1 MNVILKT
8 ASAERL
14 IRALETD
21 AERGETLL
29 RAEDRTALL
38 GELRAA
44 LSPAC
49 PVCQGAGR
57 VQVDDDA
64 EMPCPHCDLP
74 QRLAQHTR
82 RMRSAYTCDRVS
94 LELLEACGL
103 HIARLEAR
111 LSPGSNIAND
121 RDMVAQAK
129 AGQLA

>member
-1 MNVILKT
+1 MTHVRLTT

-29 RAEDRTALL
+29 RTEDRAALL

-44 LSPAC
+44 LNPAC
-49 PVCQGAGR
+49 PVCRGEGR

-64 EMPCPHCDLP
+64 EIPCPHCDLP

-82 RMRSAYTCDRVS
+82 RMRSAYVCDRVS
-94 LELLEACGL
+94 LALLEECGL
-103 HIARLEAR
+103 HIARLDAR
-111 LSPGSNIAND
+111 LAPSNIAND
-121 RDMVAQAK
+121 RDMIAAAR

>member
-1 MNVILKT
+1 MTHVHLKT

-14 IRALETD
+14 IRALETET
-21 AERGETLL
+21 ERGETLL
-29 RAEDRTALL
+29 RAEDRDRLL

-64 EMPCPHCDLP
+64 EIPCPHCDLP

-82 RMRSAYTCDRVS
+82 RMRSSRAHDRVS
-94 LELLEACGL
+94 LALLEECGL

-111 LSPGSNIAND
+111 LAPSNIAND
-121 RDMVAQAK
+121 RDMIAAAR